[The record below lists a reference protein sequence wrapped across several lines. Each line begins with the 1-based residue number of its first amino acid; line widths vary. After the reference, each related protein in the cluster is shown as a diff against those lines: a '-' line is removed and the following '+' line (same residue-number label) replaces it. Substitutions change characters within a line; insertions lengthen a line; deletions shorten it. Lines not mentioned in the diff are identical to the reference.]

1 MSAMAKSL
9 RAFQAACL
17 IGWIVLGAAGLLYG
31 RGRGI
36 PVSQA
41 WPVVAALLMAYPFYL
56 VAGFP
61 ELREYLAGRRQFP
74 LTALAVGLLPYL
86 VCCCGVLPFEWWS
99 VLRLAAMALAL
110 SLWFAVLPP
119 NPLADLSFL
128 VLTAAILL
136 GHYFDPV
143 YPMFHRE
150 NLVLV
155 GKVSLYVIAILALM
169 LERRVPET
177 GFGFVPTRR
186 EWRIGAIQYL
196 YFVAVATPIGFV
208 LHATHLVPP
217 RPVWA
222 VAATFLG
229 MLWFVSLAEEFFFRG
244 VLQTWFEDWTR
255 SRTAGLL
262 LTSAAFGLI
271 HYWFRG
277 WSWVPLAALLGL
289 FCGIARNQSGS
300 IRAGVVT
307 HALVVATWRAFFW

>member
-1 MSAMAKSL
+1 MSAMVKSL
-9 RAFQAACL
+9 RAFQAAWL
-17 IGWIVLGAAGLLYG
+17 VGWIVLGAAGLLYG
-31 RGRGI
+31 HWRGI
-36 PVSQA
+36 PASQA

-61 ELREYLAGRRQFP
+61 ELRESLAGRRRFP
-74 LTALAVGLLPYL
+74 LTALAVGVLPYL
-86 VCCCGVLPFEWWS
+86 VCCCGVLPFQWS
-99 VLRLAAMALAL
+99 GVLRLSAMALAL
-110 SLWFAVLPP
+110 SLWFAVLPAA
-119 NPLADLSFL
+119 PLADLAFL
-128 VLTAAILL
+128 ALTAAILL

-150 NLVLV
+150 NLLLI

-186 EWRIGAIQYL
+186 EWRIGTVQYL
-196 YFVAVATPIGFV
+196 YFVVVAAPIGFV
-208 LHATHLVPP
+208 SHATHLVHP
-217 RPVWA
+217 RPFWV

-244 VLQTWFEDWTR
+244 VLQEWFGQWTH
-255 SRTAGLL
+255 SRTVGLL
-262 LTSAAFGLI
+262 LTSTLFGLI

-289 FCGIARNQSGS
+289 FCGRARNQAGG

-307 HALVVATWRAFFW
+307 HALAVATWRAFFW